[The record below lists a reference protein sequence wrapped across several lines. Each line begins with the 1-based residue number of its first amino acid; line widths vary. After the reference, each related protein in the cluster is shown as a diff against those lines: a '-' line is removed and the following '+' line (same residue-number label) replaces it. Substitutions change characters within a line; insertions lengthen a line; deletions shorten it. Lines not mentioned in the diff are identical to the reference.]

1 MLLVIKRYLFLF
13 SMAGLVVALDQ
24 LSKASVRAH
33 LALGESWNPFP
44 ALSPFINIT
53 HWQNNGAA
61 FGLFQ
66 TGGNLFMIVA
76 VLVSG
81 IIIYY
86 YGQTPPGNGLVRL
99 ALSLQLGGAIG
110 NLIDRLLRGPVTD
123 FIHVT
128 DFPIFNLADS
138 SISVGVA
145 LLAVTILLE
154 RKQTPPVEMEAEEPS
169 RSSASRVEP
178 PVA

>member
-1 MLLVIKRYLFLF
+1 MMKRYMFLF
-13 SMAGLVVALDQ
+13 SVAGLVVSLDQ
-24 LSKASVRAH
+24 LSKAYVRAH

-44 ALSPFINIT
+44 ALSSFINVT

-66 TGGNLFMIVA
+66 TGGNLFMVVA
-76 VLVSG
+76 ILVSG

-86 YGQTPPGNGLVRL
+86 YGQAPPHNWLVRL
-99 ALSLQLGGAIG
+99 ALSLQLGGAVG
-110 NLIDRLLRGPVTD
+110 NLIDRLVKGPVTD

-128 DFPIFNLADS
+128 NFPIFNLADS

-154 RKQTPPVEMEAEEPS
+154 RKQPPPS
-169 RSSASRVEP
+169 VNEVEP
-178 PVA
+178 LSRAPASTVERPPA